1 MPQGGERGRCVAAAL
16 AVGDLDHG
24 QVGGMKPVAAAR
36 HVCRVVICLRV
47 RVLNIMKVE
56 NVEPAARRIAPDMR
70 MGKGG
75 HALQQCEGQ
84 QKKQSSGM
92 FHFHS
97 PNWRVIT

>member
-1 MPQGGERGRCVAAAL
+1 VAASL

-24 QVGGMKPVAAAR
+24 QVGGMEPVAAIRYEGRA
-36 HVCRVVICLRV
+36 VIRV
-47 RVLNIMKVE
+47 RVHMPNIMKVK
-56 NVEPAARRIAPDMR
+56 NVEPAAGRVAPDMR

-84 QKKQSSGM
+84 QKEQSSGT